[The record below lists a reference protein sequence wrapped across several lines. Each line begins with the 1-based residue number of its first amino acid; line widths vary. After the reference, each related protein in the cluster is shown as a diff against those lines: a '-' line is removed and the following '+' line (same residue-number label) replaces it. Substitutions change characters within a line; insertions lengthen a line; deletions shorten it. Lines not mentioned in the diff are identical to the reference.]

1 MQSSMPPGKPPV
13 WLNDLSSEDLLVLV
27 EENPL
32 FSQFDLSTHSI
43 EEMGNLALPR
53 AIDGSSILYASWP
66 EYWSRLKAEFRLLIC
81 TADPKYKKLRQ
92 QLSVAQK
99 KSQTAIVSTIA
110 AAMASEFGVVAG
122 VLVPFCAL
130 CLIAAIRLGK
140 EAFCTTARLETHVR

>member
-1 MQSSMPPGKPPV
+1 MPPGPPV
-13 WLNDLSSEDLLVLV
+13 WLDKLSSGDLLTLV
-27 EENPL
+27 EQSPL
-32 FSQFDLSTHSI
+32 FSQFDLNTHSI
-43 EEMGNLALPR
+43 EEIGNLTLPR

-66 EYWSRLKAEFRLLIC
+66 EYWSQLKAEFRLLIC

-92 QLSVAQK
+92 QLGAAQA

-130 CLIAAIRLGK
+130 CLIAVIRLGK
-140 EAFCTTARLETHVR
+140 EAFCAAGRLGTPPR